1 MRVRDYGLLDG
12 QERER
17 AMTIEAYVAFCIAAI
32 AIVIVPGPTVT
43 IVIANSLK
51 HGARAGLLNVAGTQA
66 GLVVWMAIAI
76 AGLASAITYMG
87 VWFDVLRL
95 AGAAYLIWLGIKLL
109 RSKGDVL
116 TQSAPAVPRGGF
128 FLQGFVVILSN
139 PKVLL
144 VFGALIPQFISP
156 NGDYLNQLILLGLS
170 FMVIATV
177 FDSLYAFAAGNAGS
191 WLSQKRVRFVEMS
204 SGLCLIGGGIWLAL
218 RGR

>member
-1 MRVRDYGLLDG
+1 
-12 QERER
+12 
-17 AMTIEAYVAFCIAAI
+17 MTLEAYIAFCIAAI

-87 VWFDVLRL
+87 VWFDVLRI

-109 RSKGDVL
+109 RSKGEVL
-116 TQSAPAVPRGGF
+116 TASAVAAPRGGF

-156 NGDYLNQLILLGLS
+156 QGDYLNQLILLGLT
-170 FMVIATV
+170 FMVVATV

-191 WLSQKRVRFVEMS
+191 WLSQSRVRFVEVS
-204 SGLCLIGGGIWLAL
+204 SGLCLIGGGVWLAL

>member
-1 MRVRDYGLLDG
+1 
-12 QERER
+12 
-17 AMTIEAYVAFCIAAI
+17 MTLEAYIAFCLAAV

-43 IVIANSLK
+43 VVIANSLK
-51 HGARAGLLNVAGTQA
+51 FGQRAGLLNVLGTQA
-66 GLVVWMAIAI
+66 GLLVWMAVAI
-76 AGLASAITYMG
+76 LGLASAITVMG
-87 VWFDVLRL
+87 VWFDVVRI
-95 AGAAYLIWLGIKLL
+95 AGAAYLVWLGIKLI
-109 RSKGDVL
+109 RSKGEL
-116 TQSAPAVPRGGF
+116 LATAASQPKGGF

-156 NGDYLNQLILLGLS
+156 NGDYMNQLLLLGVS

-191 WLSQKRVRFVEMS
+191 WLSQSRVRFVEVS
-204 SGLCLIGGGIWLAL
+204 SGLCLIGGGVWLAL

>member
-1 MRVRDYGLLDG
+1 
-12 QERER
+12 
-17 AMTIEAYVAFCIAAI
+17 MTLEAYIAFCIAAI

-66 GLVVWMAIAI
+66 GLVLWMAIAI

-87 VWFDVLRL
+87 VWFDVLRI
-95 AGAAYLIWLGIKLL
+95 AGAAYLIWLGIKLI
-109 RSKGDVL
+109 RSKGQL
-116 TQSAPAVPRGGF
+116 TAAAATAPRGGF
-128 FLQGFVVILSN
+128 FFQGFVVILSN

-144 VFGALIPQFISP
+144 VFGALIPQFISKD
-156 NGDYLNQLILLGLS
+156 GDYMNQLILLGLS

-191 WLSQKRVRFVEMS
+191 WLSQKRVRFVEVS
-204 SGLCLIGGGIWLAL
+204 SGLCLIGGGLWLAL

>member
-1 MRVRDYGLLDG
+1 
-12 QERER
+12 
-17 AMTIEAYVAFCIAAI
+17 MTLEAYIAFCLAAI

-43 IVIANSLK
+43 VVIANSLK
-51 HGARAGLLNVAGTQA
+51 YGQRAGLLNVAGTQA
-66 GLVVWMAIAI
+66 GLVVWMAVAI
-76 AGLASAITYMG
+76 AGLASAITLMG
-87 VWFDVLRL
+87 VWFDVVRI

-109 RSKGDVL
+109 RSKGEL
-116 TQSAPAVPRGGF
+116 LAAAATKPKGGF

-156 NGDYLNQLILLGLS
+156 DGDYLKQLILLGLS

-191 WLSQKRVRFVEMS
+191 WLSKSRIRAVEVS

>member
-1 MRVRDYGLLDG
+1 
-12 QERER
+12 
-17 AMTIEAYVAFCIAAI
+17 MTLEAYIAFCIAAI

-51 HGARAGLLNVAGTQA
+51 HGTRAGLLNVVGTQA
-66 GLVVWMAIAI
+66 GLLVWMAIAI

-87 VWFDVLRL
+87 VWFDVLRI
-95 AGAAYLIWLGIKLL
+95 AGAAYLIWLGIKLV
-109 RSKGDVL
+109 RSKGQL
-116 TQSAPAVPRGGF
+116 TAAAATPPRGGF
-128 FLQGFVVILSN
+128 FFQGFVVILSN

-144 VFGALIPQFISP
+144 VFGALIPQFISKD
-156 NGDYLNQLILLGLS
+156 GDYLNQLVLLGLS

-191 WLSQKRVRFVEMS
+191 WLSQKRVRFVEVS
-204 SGLCLIGGGIWLAL
+204 SGLCLIGGGLWLAL